1 MRAYLLS
8 GPGRLALETVP
19 DPTCGPDEVILRTEA
34 VSICST
40 DVSYFRGH
48 LFSDAWPLIPGHE
61 YVGQAVQVG
70 AELRGVV
77 SEGDRICY
85 WGQTDFGG
93 MADYRAIRPLFAD
106 RGAVQET
113 TWYTHRHFHDS
124 HQAAAVI
131 VPPELPGHLATVIE
145 PLTSVLRTLL
155 LNAPR
160 PGDDCVLLGCGPSG
174 LLALQLMLR
183 YFGVRSVTVFDLNDA
198 RLARA
203 KAAGATTVVNLAHQV
218 PEVEAL
224 VAEYEDHC
232 VDFVFDALPHLDTHD
247 GPDARELAM
256 GLLRPGG
263 DYVVYGATGLPQ
275 RISSWMILAKGLRL
289 KATPFDVRAFSMT
302 RSAHVARI
310 ALRLIMRGVVDADS
324 VVTSR
329 LAFEDQDGVRDAFEN
344 YGVAGGM
351 KASITTA
358 SLPGS
363 PVGQEARREADTDVR
378 QTSGSL
384 L

>member
-1 MRAYLLS
+1 MRAYLMS
-8 GPGRLALETVP
+8 GPGHLALGEVP
-19 DPTCGPDEVILRTEA
+19 DPVCGPDEVILRTEA

-48 LFSDAWPLIPGHE
+48 LFPETWPLIPGHE

-70 AELRGVV
+70 ADLRGVV
-77 SEGDRICY
+77 SEGDRVCY

-93 MADYRAIRPLFAD
+93 MADYRVIRPLFAD
-106 RGAVQET
+106 RGAVRET

-124 HQAAAVI
+124 HQAAAVV

-145 PLTSVLRTLL
+145 PLTSVLRSLL

-174 LLALQLMLR
+174 LLALQVMLR
-183 YFGVRSVTVFDLNDA
+183 YFGVRSVTVLDLNEA

-224 VAEYEDHC
+224 IAEYEDQRA
-232 VDFVFDALPHLDTHD
+232 DFVFDALPHLDAHV

-263 DYVVYGATGLPQ
+263 DYVVYGAAGLPQ
-275 RISSWMILAKGLRL
+275 QLSSWMILAKGLRL
-289 KATPFDVRAFSMT
+289 RATPFDVRAFSMT
-302 RSAHVARI
+302 RSAHVARV
-310 ALRLIMRGVVDADS
+310 ALDLVVRGVVDAGA
-324 VVTSR
+324 VVTS
-329 LAFEDQDGVRDAFEN
+329 LIAFEDEDGVRDAFEN
-344 YGVAGGM
+344 YGLDGGM

-358 SLPGS
+358 ALPGS
-363 PVGQEARREADTDVR
+363 PAVREAPRETDGDVR
-378 QTSGSL
+378 ETSGSL

>member
-1 MRAYLLS
+1 MRAYLMS

-19 DPTCGPDEVILRTEA
+19 DPACSPDEVILRTEA

-70 AELRGVV
+70 AELRGLV

-155 LNAPR
+155 LNAPK

-183 YFGVRSVTVFDLNDA
+183 YFGARSVTVFDLNDA

-203 KAAGATTVVNLAHQV
+203 KAAGATTVVNLARQV

-232 VDFVFDALPHLDTHD
+232 ADFVFDALPHLDAHD

-263 DYVVYGATGLPQ
+263 DYVLYGATGLPQ

-289 KATPFDVRAFSMT
+289 RATPFDVRAFSMT
-302 RSAHVARI
+302 RSAHVAQI

-329 LAFEDQDGVRDAFEN
+329 LVFEDQDGIRDAFEN

-351 KASITTA
+351 KTSITTA
-358 SLPGS
+358 SLPDS
-363 PVGQEARREADTDVR
+363 PVGREARREADGAVR

-384 L
+384 R